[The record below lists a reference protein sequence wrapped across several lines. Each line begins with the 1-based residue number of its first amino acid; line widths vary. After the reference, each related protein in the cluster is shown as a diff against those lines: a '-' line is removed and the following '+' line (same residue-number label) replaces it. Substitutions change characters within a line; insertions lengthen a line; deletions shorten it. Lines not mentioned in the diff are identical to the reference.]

1 MLRGRSFTL
10 LILLAVLA
18 ATSAYS
24 TTITWYTDPVS
35 WQAVVSG
42 LTTIDF
48 NSTETTQGEYFQSS
62 TNPGFTFGN
71 AEFTDMW
78 NSGAQGTLIGY
89 GPADGFP
96 FNFGTQAY
104 LQGMQNYFG
113 NSSTYLR
120 VKLNSGQTAASAL
133 FATGNNGGAGT
144 NIKVVLSSGDQYV
157 LPTSSSA
164 WTFLGFVSDT
174 AITEIDIT
182 SVALSAYPFID
193 NFTYGSKAPDPG
205 PGPDPGP
212 DPTDT
217 PDLGTLFLCGAGFT
231 LLSLASRFRKL
242 FHH

>member
-10 LILLAVLA
+10 LFLLAVLA
-18 ATSAYS
+18 ATPAFS

-35 WQAVVSG
+35 WQAVVLG

-48 NSTETTQGEYFQSS
+48 NSVEPNPGQSIES
-62 TNPGFTFGN
+62 SPNPGFTFGN
-71 AEFTDMW
+71 ADFTNMW
-78 NSGAQGTLIGY
+78 NSNPYPPGLIGY
-89 GPADGFP
+89 GVVNGQFP

-104 LQGMQNYFG
+104 LQGMQNVFG

-133 FATGNNGGAGT
+133 LATGLNGGAGT
-144 NIKVVLSSGDQYV
+144 NIKVVLSSGDQYL
-157 LPTSSSA
+157 LPASSTA

-174 AITEIDIT
+174 PITEIDI
-182 SVALSAYPFID
+182 SAVAQNAYSFVD
-193 NFTYGSKAPDPG
+193 DFTYGSEAPP
-205 PGPDPGP
+205 PPPPDE
-212 DPTDT
+212 T

-242 FHH
+242 FHR